1 MPKHVKGHDKDK
13 YYFLAKDQGFRAR
26 SAFKLIQI
34 NKRFDILTKARV
46 CLDLCAAPGGWCQ
59 VAAKEM
65 PQGSLIIGVDL
76 LPIRAIKGVQTIVA
90 DITTAECR
98 RQVADLLTGWKVDV
112 VLCDGAPN
120 IGANYQKDAFVQNEL
135 VLAALKTATD
145 HLAAGGTFCTKV
157 YRSVDYDALIWVFQ
171 QMFEDVQAIKPNS
184 SRSQSSEIF
193 VVCLKY
199 MKPAKV
205 DPKLLDPNHVFKSV
219 KTSGTQGPDVM
230 HKQYE
235 KANRR
240 NRQGYDDVVG
250 DVLLLKKGTVSE
262 FVDSAE
268 PLRILTDVDSL
279 KFSDECQEHL
289 ESMFTT
295 PEIVECF
302 KDLRVLGKGDFK
314 KLLRWRTKIRDLRK
328 AEAIEAE
335 GPKTSKK
342 DDEAAREETEEDIL
356 NQIMEDRAEAMRQE
370 QKRKKKIREK
380 TSKDRNRQELGIT
393 NASMIAGDED
403 QDLFRFSEETKG
415 KVSSSKFKKL
425 MDNVAGMDDAA
436 SDDDSLADHGGLI
449 TRGDTLEDELDADY
463 LRYGKYKEA
472 VEKKSRRGKE
482 YKESDFVGY
491 DSEEEQEEDGHEDAK
506 NDDSEE
512 SEDEDEDGGEDEGEG
527 EDEESEVEGE
537 EEESEYEMMPESDE
551 ETDKFLQ
558 PLRGAKNGHAKGK
571 KSRKSGP
578 EKNNDNSD
586 DSNDEDVEEE
596 DDEEADQW
604 FSHPIFKEDFV
615 GTDFDEQ
622 ERREEEEEA
631 AAKQRKGKKN
641 KEAISREVEKI
652 IAEMP
657 KTDKQVRA
665 EKRKK
670 SEERKLRKEA
680 KREAR
685 LKGEDEG
692 AFSTRFDV
700 AAREESDDDSEAN
713 GPKVEEDGTGFE
725 VAPSDYA
732 GGYGGGG
739 SDSDSSEDSGY
750 DSEER
755 ARTLAL
761 GTLALRGTNK
771 RRMIDD
777 SHNRYSWGDAKE
789 LPDWFTSDE
798 AKHMKRTVS
807 LPLPLLKT
815 TKAKGATS
823 GGRDTKKV
831 MEAKARKK
839 KRAAQLLKV
848 AKKKA
853 TSLAENSEMSDKQ
866 KLRAISKA
874 MKGGKVEK
882 PGKVYVVAKKG
893 GAQKA
898 GKTSG
903 SGKLKFVDKRMRSD
917 NKRGSKKTRE
927 KAKKASGGGK
937 KGSKR
942 R

>member
-76 LPIRAIKGVQTIVA
+76 LPIRAIKGVQTIVS

-98 RQVADLLTGWKVDV
+98 RKVADLLTGWKVDV

-145 HLAAGGTFCTKV
+145 HLAAGGCFCTKI
-157 YRSVDYDALIWVFQ
+157 YRSVDYESLIWVFQ

-205 DPKLLDPNHVFKSV
+205 DPKLLDPNHVFKQV
-219 KTSGTQGPDVM
+219 DNLGMQGPDVM
-230 HKQYE
+230 HKKYE

-240 NRQGYDDVVG
+240 NRQGYDEVIG
-250 DVLLLKKGTVSE
+250 DVLLLKGGTVSE
-262 FVDSAE
+262 FVDSHE
-268 PLRILTDVDSL
+268 PLRVLTDIDSL
-279 KFSDECQEHL
+279 KFTDDCQEHL
-289 ESMFTT
+289 ESTFTT

-302 KDLRVLGKGDFK
+302 KDLRVLGRGDFK

-328 AEAIEAE
+328 AESAEAE

-342 DDEAAREETEEDIL
+342 DEEAAQEETEEDVL

-380 TSKDRNRQELGIT
+380 TSRERSRQQLGIT
-393 NASMIAGDED
+393 NDSMIGGDED
-403 QDLFRFSEETKG
+403 QELFSFSEAVKG
-415 KVSSSKFKKL
+415 KVSSAKFQKL
-425 MDNVAGMDDAA
+425 MDKVTGADD
-436 SDDDSLADHGGLI
+436 DDGSVDSLADHGGLI
-449 TRGDTLEDELDADY
+449 TRGDTLEDELNADY
-463 LRYGKYKEA
+463 TRYGKYKEA
-472 VEKKSRRGKE
+472 MEKKSKRGKD

-491 DSEEEQEEDGHEDAK
+491 DSEDDEVVAEDP
-506 NDDSEE
+506 N
-512 SEDEDEDGGEDEGEG
+512 
-527 EDEESEVEGE
+527 E
-537 EEESEYEMMPESDE
+537 EEEEEEEKSGSESDSDQEEEEDEYEMMPDSDE
-551 ETDKFLQ
+551 ETDQFLQ
-558 PLRGAKNGHAKGK
+558 PLRTKNGRVKRK
-571 KSRKSGP
+571 KDQESGS
-578 EKNNDNSD
+578 EESSD
-586 DSNDEDVEEE
+586 SEEDEEE
-596 DDEEADQW
+596 EEGDGEADQW

-622 ERREEEEEA
+622 EKKEEEA
-631 AAKQRKGKKN
+631 AKQEKKSKKGV
-641 KEAISREVEKI
+641 SREVEKI

-657 KTDKQVRA
+657 KTDKQMRA

-670 SEERKLRKEA
+670 SEERKLRKDQ

-685 LKGEDEG
+685 LKGGEEDGGG
-692 AFSTRFDV
+692 AFSGFDV
-700 AAREESDDDSEAN
+700 AAREDSDDDSQDN

-725 VAPSDYA
+725 VAPSDYT
-732 GGYGGGG
+732 GGFGAGG
-739 SDSDSSEDSGY
+739 SDSDSDSEDSGY

-771 RRMIDD
+771 RRMIDE

-798 AKHMKRTVS
+798 SRHMKRMLS
-807 LPLPLLKT
+807 LPLPLMKT

-839 KRAAQLLKV
+839 KRATQLLKV

-853 TSLAENSEMSDKQ
+853 TSLAENSEMNDKQ

-882 PGKVYVVAKKG
+882 PGKVYVVAKRG

-898 GKTSG
+898 SKTSG

-927 KAKKASGGGK
+927 KAKKAGGGGK
-937 KGSKR
+937 KGGKKR
-942 R
+942 